1 MDPDY
6 PDLISSLLP
15 VFRENVIFNDP
26 LQIFFLQIM
35 WWNPG
40 TNWVSFASN
49 TKFHDARGDCT
60 RLLKFRGN
68 LRFNIFISQNFN
80 QFFVNFL
87 LDLWMF
93 CQVIQTP
100 CHHWNKNKKMSNIQP
115 SGSLNSQIPKHFG
128 VRKML
133 LALVDDK
140 IYPNIRRR
148 NGCLPWVTAS
158 LGITYCQ
165 MKICLCLRNI
175 HSFQRFK
182 KSNSRVISGTA
193 NSRYYNATNNCWQ
206 ITQERKKFK
215 HRRGSNV
222 DFNKTQKDTTN
233 KLARLQASSKHFH
246 LPNSAPD

>member
-1 MDPDY
+1 MPRQHVENTKEFWSENEAKRAKKHANKRIIY
-6 PDLISSLLP
+6 WPPFWNKVYGRRFVTHPLHYRELTTRNNEPVKLTGLSSNGPLNTEIETALVSQTNQTMEFTDTVGP
-15 VFRENVIFNDP
+15 RLNGPRLSGLNSFSATSFSWKLVIFNDP

-49 TKFHDARGDCT
+49 TKFHNARGDCT

-133 LALVDDK
+133 LALVDD
-140 IYPNIRRR
+140 
-148 NGCLPWVTAS
+148 
-158 LGITYCQ
+158 
-165 MKICLCLRNI
+165 
-175 HSFQRFK
+175 
-182 KSNSRVISGTA
+182 
-193 NSRYYNATNNCWQ
+193 
-206 ITQERKKFK
+206 
-215 HRRGSNV
+215 
-222 DFNKTQKDTTN
+222 
-233 KLARLQASSKHFH
+233 
-246 LPNSAPD
+246 